1 MNGFTFENGR
11 AAGGRTLLVP
21 LLATCIGIGAGSGCA
36 GRKPVAAAQPPAAD
50 PARGQSSFEFLV
62 DPPARDAE
70 RSRYEQF
77 MPPRPIGEL
86 ASPEYPE
93 RALAAGY
100 GPVSLAVR
108 VNIGIEGQVT
118 AISDIPGKPQATGP
132 YASDFRQAIESAVQT
147 WRFNPAELNRFEDG
161 NDIDGDG
168 KPDYQRL
175 VSTDKMPVYFDVRFD
190 FEILQGKGQVKTGG
204 SP

>member
-1 MNGFTFENGR
+1 MTGFTFDNSR
-11 AAGGRTLLVP
+11 ALGWKK
-21 LLATCIGIGAGSGCA
+21 LLAPFLTTCMCIGAGSGCA
-36 GRKPVAAAQPPAAD
+36 GRKPVAAAQPPAPD

-70 RSRYEQF
+70 HSRYEQF

-108 VNIGIEGQVT
+108 VNIGTEGQVT
-118 AISDIPGKPQATGP
+118 GISDIPGKPEENGP
-132 YASDFRQAIESAVQT
+132 YASDFRQAVESAVHT
-147 WRFNPAELNRFEDG
+147 WKFNPAELNRFEDG

-175 VSTDKMPVYFDVRFD
+175 VSTEKVPVYFDVRFD

>member
-1 MNGFTFENGR
+1 MTGFTFGNRSLGMKM
-11 AAGGRTLLVP
+11 LLVS
-21 LLATCIGIGAGSGCA
+21 LLTSCMCIGAGSGCA
-36 GRKPVAAAQPPAAD
+36 GRKPVAAAQTPVSD

-86 ASPEYPE
+86 ASPKYPE

-108 VNIGIEGQVT
+108 VNIGIDGQIT
-118 AISDIPGKPQATGP
+118 GIGDIPGKPQPTGP
-132 YASDFRQAIESAVQT
+132 YASDFRQAVESAVRA
-147 WRFNPAELNRFEDG
+147 WKFNPAELNRFEDG

-175 VSTDKMPVYFDVRFD
+175 VSNEKMPVYFDVRFD
-190 FEILQGKGQVKTGG
+190 FEILQGKGHVKAGG